1 MAARE
6 VLMIIDAVI
15 TGFSVALQPQN
26 LMFCL
31 LGCLIGTLVGVL
43 PGLGP
48 VAAISILLP
57 TTFKIAPVSSI
68 IMLAGIYYGAMYGG
82 SITSILVN
90 MPGEAASVV
99 TCIDGYQMARQGR
112 AGPAL
117 GISAIGS
124 FIGGTISVIGL
135 MIVAAPLARV
145 ALAFGPPE
153 YFALMTIGMVVVTF
167 LAGKSMVKSLLMA
180 AVGVFLGSV
189 GMDVISAKPR
199 FTLGLSFLEDGLGL
213 VPVIMGLFGI
223 AEVLTNLE
231 GSLEVS
237 IFATKIK
244 NIWPNRDDMRRSIGA
259 ILRGT
264 GLGFLLGIL
273 PGGGA
278 VLSSFISYGMEK
290 KLSKHPEEFGHG
302 AIEGVAGPETANNA
316 ATGGAFIPLFI
327 LGLPFNVVTAVLLG
341 AMIIYGLRPG
351 PLLLSTDPGFFWGV
365 VVSMY
370 VGNAMLLVLN
380 LPLVGLWVKML
391 KIPYPLLF
399 PLIVLFCLIGVFS
412 INLNISEIYVML
424 LFGIVGY
431 LMRKFEY
438 DSAPLILAMVLGPM
452 YENAL
457 RQSLIISAGS
467 YSIFVTRPVS
477 AACLAVAVLLLVTP
491 YFPKVAFWRKKVIE
505 SSEEDV

>member
-1 MAARE
+1 
-6 VLMIIDAVI
+6 MIIDSVL
-15 TGFSVALQPQN
+15 TGFSVALQPGN
-26 LMFCL
+26 LLFCL
-31 LGCLIGTLVGVL
+31 FGCLIGTLVGVL

-57 TTFKIAPVSSI
+57 ATFKVSPVSAI

-99 TCIDGYQMARQGR
+99 TCMDGYQMARKGR

-124 FIGGTISVIGL
+124 FIGGTISVLGL
-135 MIVAAPLARV
+135 MVVAVPLANA

-180 AVGVFLGSV
+180 AVGVFLGCI
-189 GMDVISAKPR
+189 GMDVISAKAR
-199 FTLGLSFLEDGLGL
+199 FTLGLTFLEDGLGL

-223 AEVLTNLE
+223 AEVFSNLE
-231 GSLEVS
+231 GSLSVS
-237 IFATKIK
+237 IFETKIK
-244 NIWPNRDDMRRSIGA
+244 NIMPTREDFRRCIGP

-264 GLGFLLGIL
+264 GLGFFLGIL

-290 KLSKHPEEFGHG
+290 KLSRHPEEFGHG

-327 LGLPFNVVTAVLLG
+327 LGLPFNVVSAVLLG
-341 AMIIYGLRPG
+341 AMIIYGVRPG
-351 PLLLSTDPGFFWGV
+351 PMLLSTDPALFWGV

-380 LPLVGLWVKML
+380 LPLVGLWIKML
-391 KIPYPLLF
+391 KIPYPLFF
-399 PLIVLFCLIGVFS
+399 PMIVLFCLIGVFS

-424 LFGIVGY
+424 FFGVVGY

-457 RQSLIISAGS
+457 RQSLILSGGS
-467 YSIFVTRPVS
+467 YIIFITRPLS
-477 AACLAVAVLLLVTP
+477 AACLIVAALLLVMP
-491 YFPKVAFWRKKVIE
+491 YFPRVAFWRKRAIE
-505 SSEEDV
+505 SGDEDSCG

>member
-1 MAARE
+1 MSIE
-6 VLMIIDAVI
+6 PIIA
-15 TGFSVALQPQN
+15 GFSVALQPNN
-26 LMFCL
+26 LIFCL
-31 LGCLIGTLVGVL
+31 FGCLIGTLVGVL

-57 TTFKIAPVSSI
+57 ATFKLAPVTSI

-90 MPGEAASVV
+90 LPGEAASVI

-135 MIVAAPLARV
+135 MVVAVPLANV
-145 ALAFGPPE
+145 AIAFGPPE

-167 LAGKSMVKSLLMA
+167 LAGKSMLKSLIMA
-180 AVGVFLGSV
+180 AVGVFLGCV
-189 GMDVISAKPR
+189 GMDVISAKSR
-199 FTLGLSFLEDGLGL
+199 FTLGFNFLEDGLGL

-223 AEVLTNLE
+223 AEVFTNLE
-231 GSLEVS
+231 GNMSVS
-237 IFATKIK
+237 IFETKIK
-244 NIWPNRDDMRRSIGA
+244 NIWPNREDFRRSMGA

-278 VLSSFISYGMEK
+278 VLSSFVSYGMEK
-290 KLSKHPEEFGHG
+290 RLSKHPEEFGKG

-327 LGLPFNVVTAVLLG
+327 LGLPFNVVSAVLLG

-351 PLLLSTDPGFFWGV
+351 PLLLSTDPTFFWGV

-380 LPLVGLWVKML
+380 LPLVGLWVKLL
-391 KIPYPLLF
+391 KIPYPIFF
-399 PLIVLFCLIGVFS
+399 PLITLFCLIGVFS

-424 LFGIVGY
+424 FFGLVGY
-431 LMRKFEY
+431 ILRKFEY
-438 DSAPLILAMVLGPM
+438 DTAPLILAMVLGPM

-457 RQSLIISAGS
+457 RQSLILSNGS
-467 YSIFVTRPVS
+467 YSIFFARPVS
-477 AACLAVAVLLLVTP
+477 AACLIVALLLLIMP
-491 YFPKVAFWRKKVIE
+491 HFSRIAFWRKKVIE
-505 SSEEDV
+505 SSCEEDN

>member
-1 MAARE
+1 MDFRE
-6 VLMIIDAVI
+6 VAVTMDAVLA
-15 TGFSVALQPQN
+15 GFSVALQPWN
-26 LMFCL
+26 LLFCL
-31 LGCLIGTLVGVL
+31 MGCLVGTLVGVL

-57 TTFKIAPVSSI
+57 TTFKAGPIAGI

-90 MPGEAASVV
+90 LPGEAASVV

-117 GISAIGS
+117 GICAIGS
-124 FIGGTISVIGL
+124 FIGGTLSVLGL
-135 MIVAAPLARV
+135 MLVAAPLADA

-153 YFALMTIGMVVVTF
+153 YFGLMTIGMVVVTF
-167 LAGKSMVKSLLMA
+167 LAGKSMTKSLLMA
-180 AVGVFLGSV
+180 AVGIFLGCV

-199 FTLGLSFLEDGLGL
+199 FTLGLGFLEDGLGL
-213 VPVIMGLFGI
+213 VPVIMGLYGI
-223 AEVLTNLE
+223 AEVFSNLE
-231 GSLEVS
+231 DTLKVS
-237 IFATKIK
+237 ILDTKIQG
-244 NIWPNRDDMRRSIGA
+244 IWPTGDDFRRSIGP

-264 GLGFLLGIL
+264 GLGFFTGVL

-278 VLSSFISYGMEK
+278 VLSSFLSYGMEK
-290 KLSKHPEEFGHG
+290 KLSREPQRFGSG

-327 LGLPFNVVTAVLLG
+327 LGLPFNVVSAVLLG
-341 AMIIYGLRPG
+341 AMIIYGVRPG
-351 PLLLSTDPGFFWGV
+351 PMLLSTDPGLFWGV
-365 VVSMY
+365 VASMY

-391 KIPYPLLF
+391 KIPYPLFF

-412 INLNISEIYVML
+412 INHNINEIYVML
-424 LFGIVGY
+424 AFGVVGY
-431 LMRKFEY
+431 LLRKFEY
-438 DSAPLILAMVLGPM
+438 EAAPLILAMVLGPM

-457 RQSLIISAGS
+457 RQSLIMSDGS
-467 YSIFVTRPVS
+467 YGIFFSRPLS
-477 AACLAVAVLLLVTP
+477 ATCLIFAALLLIVPHVRRVTL
-491 YFPKVAFWRKKVIE
+491 WRKKAIE
-505 SSEEDV
+505 FAEADG

>member
-1 MAARE
+1 MTF
-6 VLMIIDAVI
+6 DAVL
-15 TGFSVALQPQN
+15 TGFAVALQPTN

-31 LGCLIGTLVGVL
+31 FGCLIGTLVGVL

-57 TTFKIAPVSSI
+57 TTFGISPVSAI

-90 MPGEAASVV
+90 LPGEAASVI
-99 TCIDGYQMARQGR
+99 TCIDGYQMARNGR

-124 FIGGTISVIGL
+124 FIGGTVSVIGL
-135 MIVAAPLARV
+135 MIVAVPLANV
-145 ALAFGPPE
+145 AIAFGPPE

-180 AVGVFLGSV
+180 AVGVFLGCV
-189 GMDVISAKPR
+189 GMDVISAKAR
-199 FTLGLSFLEDGLGL
+199 FTLGFNFLEDGLGL
-213 VPVIMGLFGI
+213 VPVIMGLFGV
-223 AEVLTNLE
+223 AEVFTNLE
-231 GSLEVS
+231 GNLTVS
-237 IFATKIK
+237 VFQTKIK
-244 NIWPNRDDMRRSIGA
+244 NIWPNLNDFKRSIGA

-264 GLGFLLGIL
+264 GLGFILGIL

-290 KLSKHPEEFGHG
+290 KLSKHPEEFGKG
-302 AIEGVAGPETANNA
+302 AIEGVAGPETANNS

-327 LGLPFNVVTAVLLG
+327 LGLPFNVVSAVLLG

-351 PLLLSTDPGFFWGV
+351 PLLLSTDPKLFWGV
-365 VVSMY
+365 VTSMY

-391 KIPYPLLF
+391 KIPYPLFF
-399 PLIVLFCLIGVFS
+399 PLILLFCLIGVYT

-424 LFGIVGY
+424 FFGVVGY

-457 RQSLIISAGS
+457 RQSLILSQGS

-477 AACLAVAVLLLVTP
+477 AACLIVAFLLLVLP
-491 YFPKVAFWRKKVIE
+491 HVPRVAFWRKKAIE
-505 SSEEDV
+505 STCEDDN